1 MADAELDARWARDVR
16 LLDGR
21 SAHLRM
27 AHADDGE
34 RLRALHARLSKETVY
49 FRYFS
54 AKPRLSERWID
65 VLTHVDPSRH
75 VVLLALEGDEV
86 IGMASYDRSGDTDSA
101 EVAFLVDDAH
111 QGHGLGTL
119 LLHHL
124 AAIAR
129 AHGIHV
135 FIADTLLRNDAM
147 LAVFRDSGLPSRRD
161 LAHGVVHLTLAIDP
175 VVAAPGSP
183 DPTVPEVG

>member
-1 MADAELDARWARDVR
+1 MTDAELDARWASDVQ

-21 SAHLRM
+21 PAHLRM
-27 AHADDGE
+27 AHADDRE

-54 AKPRLSERWID
+54 AKPKLSERWID
-65 VLTHVDPSRH
+65 VLTHVDPKRH
-75 VVLLALEGDEV
+75 VVLLALEGDDA
-86 IGMASYDRSGDTDSA
+86 IAMASYDRRGDTDCA

-111 QGHGLGTL
+111 QGRGLGTI
-119 LLHHL
+119 LLHRL

-129 AHGIHV
+129 AHGIHAFV
-135 FIADTLLRNDAM
+135 ADTLLRNDAM
-147 LAVFRDSGLPSRRD
+147 LAVFRDSGLPSHHD

-175 VVAAPGSP
+175 AAAPPGST
-183 DPTVPEVG
+183 DPS